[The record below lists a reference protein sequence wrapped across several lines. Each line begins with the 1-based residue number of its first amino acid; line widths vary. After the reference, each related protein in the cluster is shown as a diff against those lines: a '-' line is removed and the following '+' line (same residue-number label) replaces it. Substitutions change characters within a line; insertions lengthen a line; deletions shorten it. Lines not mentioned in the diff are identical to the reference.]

1 MGEPVHLLHR
11 MRPQLQDPNDEFVLE
26 TAFYGRAEAIVTFND
41 RDFKAAASKFG
52 ILALSPKEAVERMRN
67 L

>member
-26 TAFYGRAEAIVTFND
+26 TAFYGRAEAIVTFNY